1 MRKYELVLILKPDL
15 EDEVR
20 NEVFNRVTDVI
31 KENGQITD
39 ISEWGQRKL
48 AYEINY
54 IKEGYYYIV
63 NFESDPKIVDEI
75 ERRARISD
83 YVLRYLVSRIE
94 K

>member
-48 AYEINY
+48 AYEIDY
-54 IKEGYYYIV
+54 IKGLLLC
-63 NFESDPKIVDEI
+63 SK
-75 ERRARISD
+75 
-83 YVLRYLVSRIE
+83 L
-94 K
+94 